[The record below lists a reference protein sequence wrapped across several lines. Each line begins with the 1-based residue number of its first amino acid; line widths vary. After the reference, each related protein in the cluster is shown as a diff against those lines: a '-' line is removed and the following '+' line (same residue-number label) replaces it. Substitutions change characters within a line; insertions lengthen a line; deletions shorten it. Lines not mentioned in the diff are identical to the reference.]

1 VSQYLV
7 YVLPLLVAWSI
18 YWVRRRKRESLSI
31 AALEESRDAGL
42 IEPASLHPVID
53 ATRCLGCGACVS
65 ACPEQPTHAVLG
77 LIDGKARLV
86 GPTDCIGHGACRS
99 ACPTD
104 AITLVF
110 GTETRGVTIPML
122 SPDFETS
129 MPGIFIAGEL
139 GGMGLIRNALTQGR
153 QAVEAIH
160 ARRPRGRGAL
170 DLVIV
175 GAGPAGFAA
184 ALTAKSLNMRFVL
197 LEQEALGGC
206 VFQYPRGKVV
216 MTSPAELPLLGK
228 IRFTDTSKEQLLA
241 FWQDAER
248 KLGLKFNYRE
258 RVVGIDAAADGG
270 YVVRSAKAQ
279 YAAAS
284 VLLAIGR
291 RGTPRKLGV
300 PGEDMPKVVYRL
312 MDPEQ
317 YRGQRVLVVGG
328 GDSALEAAASV
339 AEAGAAHT
347 ILSYRGEAFA
357 RAKARNRERVEQAR
371 GTGKLEVLLASQL
384 RRIEA
389 GAVTLDQ
396 KGSLRR
402 MANDAVIVNAGGEL
416 PDEFLRGV
424 GIALD
429 TKYGVA

>member
-1 VSQYLV
+1 
-7 YVLPLLVAWSI
+7 
-18 YWVRRRKRESLSI
+18 
-31 AALEESRDAGL
+31 
-42 IEPASLHPVID
+42 
-53 ATRCLGCGACVS
+53 
-65 ACPEQPTHAVLG
+65 
-77 LIDGKARLV
+77 
-86 GPTDCIGHGACRS
+86 
-99 ACPTD
+99 
-104 AITLVF
+104 
-110 GTETRGVTIPML
+110 
-122 SPDFETS
+122 
-129 MPGIFIAGEL
+129 
-139 GGMGLIRNALTQGR
+139 
-153 QAVEAIH
+153 
-160 ARRPRGRGAL
+160 
-170 DLVIV
+170 
-175 GAGPAGFAA
+175 
-184 ALTAKSLNMRFVL
+184 
-197 LEQEALGGC
+197 
-206 VFQYPRGKVV
+206 
-216 MTSPAELPLLGK
+216 
-228 IRFTDTSKEQLLA
+228 
-241 FWQDAER
+241 
-248 KLGLKFNYRE
+248 
-258 RVVGIDAAADGG
+258 
-270 YVVRSAKAQ
+270 
-279 YAAAS
+279 
-284 VLLAIGR
+284 
-291 RGTPRKLGV
+291 
-300 PGEDMPKVVYRL
+300 